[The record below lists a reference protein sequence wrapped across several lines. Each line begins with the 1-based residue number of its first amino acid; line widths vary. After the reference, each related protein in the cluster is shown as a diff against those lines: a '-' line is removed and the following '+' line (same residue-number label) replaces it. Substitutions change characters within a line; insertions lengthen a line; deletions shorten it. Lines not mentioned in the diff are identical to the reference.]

1 MSKTRALY
9 GTWGS
14 PISSKGVGSR
24 ARINDVQWAGD
35 ALVWHESRG
44 AGNVIL
50 SQRDGTPPREI
61 SGESAG
67 RGKIAYGGGDF
78 GVTADVVLFIGRDG
92 RIYRTPV
99 DGGALRPLT
108 PGFGGAACPMPS
120 PDGAQAA
127 YIHTYEDQDS
137 LALINLNGG
146 AWPHKLDDTSDF
158 AMNPVWSPDGT
169 QLAWVK
175 YDMPNMPWDATCLSL
190 LTFTPDGAH
199 RLEILDGDSQTY
211 AITQPVFSPDGKTL
225 AYLSDETGFSHVTL
239 LDLETRQRRV
249 VTSDA
254 AEYSG
259 PAWVAGLRYV
269 AWLPDSRHILIRRS
283 ENALHTLWLLDTQTG
298 QRTQLLAKAGYTHYE
313 QLSVRT
319 SDGRAACIASAT
331 DKPQV
336 VISFYPAPGAPL
348 TVHARAVQ
356 TVFEPDALSVGQ
368 PIQWAGADGETVY
381 GIYYPPA
388 SARFESDGLP
398 PLIVHVHGGPT
409 SQAFLRFEP
418 EIQYWATR
426 GYAVLALNFRGSAG
440 YGRDYMRR
448 LYGDWG
454 GCDVDDAVSAADH
467 LAAQGWI
474 DRDKCVIYGGSSG
487 GYAVLRALTLH
498 AGKFRAG
505 VNLYGVADQFALVRD
520 THKFERAYSDL
531 LLGKLP
537 AAASL
542 YRERSPLFFADKI
555 RDALIVFQGA
565 DDTVVPQNQSDG
577 MVAAIRANGVE
588 VEYHVYAGEGHGFRK
603 PETLEQYLKA
613 AQAFLERVV
622 IYG

>member
-1 MSKTRALY
+1 MSKIRALY
-9 GTWGS
+9 GTWSS
-14 PISSKGVGSR
+14 PISSKVVGSR

-50 SQRDGTPPREI
+50 SQRDGQAPREI
-61 SGESAG
+61 SGEHAG

-78 GVTADVVLFIGRDG
+78 GVTKDFVLFVGRDG

-99 DGGALRPLT
+99 DGGGIKPVT
-108 PGFGGAACPMPS
+108 PGFGGAGCPLPS
-120 PDGAQAA
+120 PDGTRAA
-127 YIHTYEDQDS
+127 YVHTYEDTDS
-137 LALINLNGG
+137 LALIDLTDG
-146 AWPHKLDDTSDF
+146 AWPRKLDDTSDF
-158 AMNPVWSPDGT
+158 AMNPVWSPDGKR
-169 QLAWVK
+169 LVWVK
-175 YDMPNMPWDATCLSL
+175 YDMPNMPWDGTTLAM
-190 LTFTPDGAH
+190 LTFSSDGADIEV
-199 RLEILDGDSQTY
+199 LQGQAQAY
-211 AITQPVFSPDGKTL
+211 AIAQPAFSPDGKTL
-225 AYLSDETGFSHVTL
+225 AYLSDESGFSHL
-239 LDLETRQRRV
+239 ILFDLETRQRRA

-259 PAWVAGLRYV
+259 PAWVAGLRYF
-269 AWLPDSRHILIRRS
+269 AWLPDNRHIVIRRS
-283 ENALHTLWLLDTQTG
+283 ENALHTLWLIDAQTG
-298 QRTQLLAKAGYTHYE
+298 ERTQLLANAGYTHLE
-313 QLSVRT
+313 QLSIRA
-319 SDGRAACIASAT
+319 SDGRIACIGSAT
-331 DKPQV
+331 DRPQE

-348 TVHARAVQ
+348 TLHARALHP
-356 TVFEPDALSVGQ
+356 VFESGALSVGQ
-368 PIQWAGADGETVY
+368 PIEWQGADGETVY
-381 GIYYPPA
+381 GIYYPPT

-398 PLIVHVHGGPT
+398 PLILHVHGGPT

-418 EIQYWATR
+418 DIQYWATR
-426 GYAVLALNFRGSAG
+426 GYAVLALNFRGSTG

-454 GCDVDDAVSAADH
+454 GCDVDDAVSGADY
-467 LAAQGWI
+467 LAAQGLI
-474 DRDKCVIYGGSSG
+474 DRAKCVIYGGSSG
-487 GYAVLRALTLH
+487 GYSVLRALTVYP
-498 AGKFRAG
+498 GKFKAG
-505 VNLYGVADQFALVRD
+505 VNLYGVADQYALVRD

-537 AAASL
+537 DAAKL
-542 YRERSPLFFADKI
+542 YRERSPLFFADQI

-603 PETLEQYLKA
+603 PETLDHYLKA
-613 AQAFLERVV
+613 AQSFLERVV